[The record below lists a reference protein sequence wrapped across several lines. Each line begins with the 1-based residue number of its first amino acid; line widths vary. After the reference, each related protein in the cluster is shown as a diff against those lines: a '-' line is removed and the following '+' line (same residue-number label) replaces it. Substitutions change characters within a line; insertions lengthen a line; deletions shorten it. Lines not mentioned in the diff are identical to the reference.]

1 VNAQGKPC
9 HNVCVN
15 TGVLCRFHV
24 NQNAGK
30 QLFKPQPAP
39 LPVGPV
45 KPEPT
50 EEELSVGPMNT
61 LSDEMNI
68 VGGEV
73 LLSGDEAAM
82 EAEAEDEDAD
92 EDEAE
97 EGGHE
102 GEGEFFREDIQPPH
116 VAMAPN
122 KRKVAASPGS
132 PPRQPKQPR
141 STDSGDEG
149 APAACRLTHPLP
161 PP

>member
-61 LSDEMNI
+61 LSVNI